1 MSSKVSGVRRG
12 AILIGLALTLVVPLV
27 PLLPGGKDLMRI
39 PGFDSLIGREPFWWA
54 LFAVV
59 LLYVLAVERRPL
71 ASIGL
76 HKPNWKTFAIGAGAS
91 GAIAVF
97 SGVVV
102 YYGLPLLHL
111 HENAD
116 ALKKLMAV
124 PYWFRFAIVLRA
136 AVVEETLFRGY
147 GIERLRELTGSRF
160 VAGALTLAEVGVGVL
175 VGVGVGAATG
185 FSYEPMSQIAEPL
198 LSPSSGRVTPFCD
211 MLFTGAAAQ
220 TALLPAS
227 IAALPVLSG
236 KYAGLPVSAP
246 RLGLAVVIVAP
257 HEFAVEPPNCRLFPP
272 SVIVPLQFPPDVL
285 LATMVFFSD
294 TVPAARKMP
303 PPAPALLLEKVLLV
317 TLSAPPL

>member
-160 VAGALTLAEVGVGVL
+160 VAGALTLAAFTIAHLSYWGWTQVL
-175 VGVGVGAATG
+175 
-185 FSYEPMSQIAEPL
+185 IAG
-198 LSPSSGRVTPFCD
+198 S
-211 MLFTGAAAQ
+211 
-220 TALLPAS
+220 
-227 IAALPVLSG
+227 
-236 KYAGLPVSAP
+236 AGLVLTVLYLW
-246 RLGLAVVIVAP
+246 RRDLGTNMVAHFVTDAVG
-257 HEFAVEPPNCRLFPP
+257 
-272 SVIVPLQFPPDVL
+272 
-285 LATMVFFSD
+285 
-294 TVPAARKMP
+294 
-303 PPAPALLLEKVLLV
+303 LLLH
-317 TLSAPPL
+317 